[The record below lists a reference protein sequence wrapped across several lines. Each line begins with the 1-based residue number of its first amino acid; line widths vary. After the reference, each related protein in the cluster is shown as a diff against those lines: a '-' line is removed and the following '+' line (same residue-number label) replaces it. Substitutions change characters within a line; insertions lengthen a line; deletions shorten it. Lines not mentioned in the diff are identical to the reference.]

1 MGLMNF
7 TKKQIIAE
15 TEKMNTAA
23 YAAIAAT
30 KEQVA
35 QYDLIKKSTSQLSA
49 ELENEK
55 KQLMALRSQIQTSLA
70 SLETKSTSF
79 SAAADEKLDFVDKK
93 ISTITADAS
102 TKVSNFIDKEIKPKA
117 TEAIDLATSTKD
129 KTVTLKGEIDAV
141 VKQVQAIHSG
151 TSKTQNAVTEKHDT
165 ITKLLTKAE
174 QSALE
179 ICGDEEG
186 MCSSGPSIK
195 KRSETV
201 CENAEQA
208 LVDGNDLKKQA
219 ESLLNKMTDASLHT
233 AFSKSALRY
242 MIGSWVILTLQ
253 VIVLGIAAFLA
264 YRAIDLEIEDLLKNI
279 LPTIPLG
286 FLVYFLNRAY
296 TVEKKLAEEYQH
308 KSSLTKTL
316 AGYRAL
322 YKLSHEDKEY
332 MALFTHIKEGIT
344 RNPSKEIN
352 PLLFRRLPIDTLTD
366 TAEKA
371 IGTAQ
376 KSAEKAVSVASASV
390 EKSAEAIKSVANATE
405 AAVDKIPDQS

>member
-1 MGLMNF
+1 MENQ
-7 TKKQIIAE
+7 KKELLELTINAK
-15 TEKMNTAA
+15 TT
-23 YAAIAAT
+23 
-30 KEQVA
+30 
-35 QYDLIKKSTSQLSA
+35 LA
-49 ELENEK
+49 ELE
-55 KQLMALRSQIQTSLA
+55 S
-70 SLETKSTSF
+70 KSTSF
-79 SAAADEKLDFVDKK
+79 SNTANGKLADVDKK
-93 ISTITADAS
+93 ITAITANAS
-102 TKVSNFIDKEIKPKA
+102 TKVTNFIDTEMKPKA
-117 TEAIDLATSTKD
+117 TKAIDLATITKD
-129 KTVTLKGEIDAV
+129 KTVTLKGEIEAV
-141 VKQVQAIHSG
+141 VKKVTAIHDG
-151 TSKTQNAVTEKHDT
+151 TSKAQNQVAEKHKT
-165 ITKLLTKAE
+165 IAKLLTKAE
-174 QSALE
+174 QSTFE
-179 ICGDEEG
+179 ICGDEDG
-186 MCSSGPSIK
+186 MCSTGPSIK

-201 CENAEQA
+201 CKEAERA
-208 LVDGNDLKKQA
+208 LGDGEDLRKQA

-242 MIGSWVILTLQ
+242 MIGSWVILSIQ
-253 VIVLGIAAFLA
+253 IMVLGIAAFLA
-264 YRAIDLEIEDLLKNI
+264 YRAIDLELEDLLKNI

-371 IGTAQ
+371 IDTAQ
-376 KSAEKAVSVASASV
+376 KSAEKAVSAASASV
-390 EKSAEAIKSVANATE
+390 AKSAEAVKSVANAT
-405 AAVDKIPDQS
+405 

>member
-1 MGLMNF
+1 MGLINF

-15 TEKMNTAA
+15 AQRLNNAA
-23 YAAIAAT
+23 NAAITASEEKA
-30 KEQVA
+30 A
-35 QYDLIKKSTSQLSA
+35 QYETLKSATSQLKA
-49 ELENEK
+49 DLENQK
-55 KQLMALRSQIQTSLA
+55 KEILELKATTQTSLA
-70 SLETKSTSF
+70 ELTNKSISF
-79 SAAADEKLDFVDKK
+79 SNAANGKLADVDLK
-93 ISTITADAS
+93 ISTITTDAS
-102 TKVSNFIDKEIKPKA
+102 KKVTNFIESDIKPKA
-117 TEAIDLATSTKD
+117 KEAIELATVTKD
-129 KTVTLKGEIDAV
+129 TTLTLKGEVDAV
-141 VKQVQAIHSG
+141 VEKVKAIHNG
-151 TSKTQNAVTEKHDT
+151 TSQKHDEVT
-165 ITKLLTKAE
+165 SKHDNIAKLLTKAE
-174 QSALE
+174 QITSE
-179 ICGDEEG
+179 ICGDDEG
-186 MCSSGPSIK
+186 MCATGPSIRR
-195 KRSETV
+195 RSETV
-201 CENAEQA
+201 CKEAEQA
-208 LVDGNDLKKQA
+208 LVDGEALKKQA

-233 AFSKSALRY
+233 AFSKSAHRY
-242 MIGSWVILTLQ
+242 MIGSWVILIIQ

-264 YRAIDLEIEDLLKNI
+264 YRAIDLEVEDLLKNI

-371 IGTAQ
+371 IDTAQ
-376 KSAEKAVSVASASV
+376 KSAEKAVSAASASV
-390 EKSAEAIKSVANATE
+390 AKSADAMKSVANATE
-405 AAVDKIPDQS
+405 AAVEKIPDKV